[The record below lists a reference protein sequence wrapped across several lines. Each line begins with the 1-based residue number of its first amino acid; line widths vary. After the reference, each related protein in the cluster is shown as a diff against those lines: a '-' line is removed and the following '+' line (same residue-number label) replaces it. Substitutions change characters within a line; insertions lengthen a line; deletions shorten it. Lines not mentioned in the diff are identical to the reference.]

1 MELEITEKDIQR
13 LSSSWKTVHSNG
25 RYHNDLFVSRLYANL
40 LAANPKLLP
49 VFSGENGLQEH
60 SALFG
65 ELLSLTM
72 IYLNDIPTLQIC
84 VAAYARENPLFTQQ
98 CCEVAEPMGSA
109 LILTLRQWL
118 GKGVFHDELQ
128 ELWIKVYVALAN
140 ALLQSVAEGNESS
153 DDCSS
158 DESSLEEPIPA
169 LNPRRR
175 EQLATPATSE
185 DEDVPP
191 RAEKKPLPLGEKPLP
206 VVEKPLPL
214 VEEMEQADVPARR
227 VPPKEIQ
234 QEVSSY
240 SYPKMKTSSS
250 MPMLQINLSSNEK
263 YKGFRRSVLKDT
275 LTVDPIALEIPKTM
289 SLSSV
294 SESSRDTE
302 ALDQEIACLSLA
314 RESFRRAEPFDPRL
328 LRRKSTKSELVAQE
342 KGNDNVPDVPVRSAK
357 RLSVHDDEDDNKSF
371 HDGFAGVLRNLDSF
385 NEAVNNSD
393 RMAAEESSAY
403 EQDMADNFY
412 QKESLQDKRI
422 SQHTRGVDATGV
434 DHRRL
439 SARGSKVVTDDLDE
453 GWGVEKE
460 KQFGFDPRRLHRRS
474 RSFWSSSKSEH
485 QGVQDGAERQA
496 EPEARAVASPDMLVK
511 TPVFCPESFGIK
523 GLAPIAENEFDE
535 TASSKYESDDEQ
547 ENCSSQCASTLNGD
561 SDEVS
566 SGVSSLSLHNSDY
579 RSSINSGEHNS
590 AATSP
595 EMASF
600 NPGHKPRQVS
610 AASDISY
617 MKPLESHTTSLPS
630 ILSASLLQA
639 RNRASIGFMRS
650 SFVLKQEMQKL
661 GLDDAREATQSRAA
675 LATPAATLASTATTS
690 KINLA
695 CDSSTSLG
703 SDPSSRDGC
712 YDLLNSFV
720 PVTRLAGA
728 PQHAAEPAL
737 AVRKNALASHST
749 ASLRSGFSISSGS
762 STSSKRKSLRSALS
776 RIFSRRGSRLAS
788 DEISVFSSDT
798 VGSSTSGFSF
808 FLRKQ
813 PATTHAVSL
822 HKHSSSRQSFAS
834 TNYKVFV

>member
-1 MELEITEKDIQR
+1 MELEITEQDIYR
-13 LSSSWKTVHSNG
+13 LSSSWNTIHTNS

-72 IYLNDIPTLQIC
+72 IYLNDMPTLQIC
-84 VAAYARENPLFTQQ
+84 IAAYARENLLFTEQ
-98 CCEVAEPMGSA
+98 CCEIVEPMGSA
-109 LILTLRQWL
+109 LVLTLRQWL
-118 GKGVFHDELQ
+118 GKGVFDSELQ
-128 ELWIKVYVALAN
+128 ELWIKVYVMLAN
-140 ALLQSVAEGNESS
+140 TLLQSVPESSESS

-158 DESSLEEPIPA
+158 DQSSLEEPIPA

-175 EQLATPATSE
+175 EHLATPATSD

-191 RAEKKPLPLGEKPLP
+191 RAVEKPLP
-206 VVEKPLPL
+206 VVEKPLPV
-214 VEEMEQADVPARR
+214 VEKAEQTDIPPRR
-227 VPPKEIQ
+227 APPKDIGLK
-234 QEVSSY
+234 VSSNTN
-240 SYPKMKTSSS
+240 PKMKTSSS

-275 LTVDPIALEIPKTM
+275 LTADPIALEIPKTM
-289 SLSSV
+289 SLSNV
-294 SESSRDTE
+294 TESSRDID
-302 ALDQEIACLSLA
+302 ALDKEIAYMSLH
-314 RESFRRAEPFDPRL
+314 RESLRNSEPFDPRL
-328 LRRKSTKSELVAQE
+328 LRRKSTNPELVAQE
-342 KGNDNVPDVPVRSAK
+342 KGNYNAPDVPVRSAK
-357 RLSVHDDEDDNKSF
+357 RLSMHNDEDDIKSF
-371 HDGFAGVLRNLDSF
+371 RDRFASPVRSLDSF
-385 NEAVNNSD
+385 NKVDNNSD
-393 RMAAEESSAY
+393 CMGAEESSAY
-403 EQDMADNFY
+403 EQDMGGDFC
-412 QKESLQDKRI
+412 QKESLQDKRM
-422 SQHTRGVDATGV
+422 STPTRGVDAAGV

-439 SARGSKVVTDDLDE
+439 SARGSRVVTDDLDE

-474 RSFWSSSKSEH
+474 RSFWSSSSSED
-485 QGVQDGAERQA
+485 QDTQDDAELQD
-496 EPEARAVASPDMLVK
+496 EPEARAITSPDMPAK

-547 ENCSSQCASTLNGD
+547 ENCLSQCASTLNGD

-610 AASDISY
+610 TASDVSY
-617 MKPLESHTTSLPS
+617 MKPLDSRTTSPPS
-630 ILSASLLQA
+630 MLSASLLQA

-661 GLDDAREATQSRAA
+661 GLDDASEATRSKTAVASAA
-675 LATPAATLASTATTS
+675 ATPASTAATS
-690 KINLA
+690 KVNLA
-695 CDSSTSLG
+695 CESSTSLG
-703 SDPSSRDGC
+703 SAPSSRDGC

-728 PQHAAEPAL
+728 PQHTAAPAL

-749 ASLRSGFSISSGS
+749 ASLRSGVSINSGS

-776 RIFSRRGSRLAS
+776 RIFSRRGSSLAS
-788 DEISVFSSDT
+788 DQTSVFSSDT

-813 PATTHAVSL
+813 PATTRAAPL

>member
-1 MELEITEKDIQR
+1 MELEITEQDIYR
-13 LSSSWKTVHSNG
+13 LSSSWNTIHTNS
-25 RYHNDLFVSRLYANL
+25 RYHNDSFVSRLYANL

-72 IYLNDIPTLQIC
+72 IYLNDMPTLKIC
-84 VAAYARENPLFTQQ
+84 IAAYARENPLFTEQ
-98 CCEVAEPMGSA
+98 CCEIVEPMGSA
-109 LILTLRQWL
+109 LVLTLRQWL
-118 GKGVFHDELQ
+118 GKGVFDNELQ
-128 ELWIKVYVALAN
+128 ELWIKVYVMLAN
-140 ALLQSVAEGNESS
+140 TLLQSAPESNESS

-158 DESSLEEPIPA
+158 EQSSLEEPIPA

-175 EQLATPATSE
+175 EQSATPATSE

-191 RAEKKPLPLGEKPLP
+191 RAEEKPLPIVEKPLP
-206 VVEKPLPL
+206 VVERA
-214 VEEMEQADVPARR
+214 EQTDIPPRR
-227 VPPKEIQ
+227 APPKEI
-234 QEVSSY
+234 ESKVSSNTN
-240 SYPKMKTSSS
+240 PKMKTSSS

-263 YKGFRRSVLKDT
+263 YKGFRRSVSKDT
-275 LTVDPIALEIPKTM
+275 LTADPIALEIPKTM
-289 SLSSV
+289 SLSNV
-294 SESSRDTE
+294 TESSRDID
-302 ALDQEIACLSLA
+302 ALNKEIAYLSSP
-314 RESFRRAEPFDPRL
+314 RESLRKSEPFDPRP
-328 LRRKSTKSELVAQE
+328 LRRKSTNPELVAQE
-342 KGNDNVPDVPVRSAK
+342 KGNYNTPDVPVRSAK
-357 RLSVHDDEDDNKSF
+357 RLSMYNDEDDIKSF
-371 HDGFAGVLRNLDSF
+371 RDRFASPVSSLDSL
-385 NEAVNNSD
+385 NEVDNNSD
-393 RMAAEESSAY
+393 RMAAEESSTY
-403 EQDMADNFY
+403 EQDMGGDFC
-412 QKESLQDKRI
+412 QKENLQDKRM
-422 SQHTRGVDATGV
+422 STPTRGVDAAGV

-439 SARGSKVVTDDLDE
+439 SAKGNRVVTDDLDE

-460 KQFGFDPRRLHRRS
+460 KQFGFDPRRSHRRS
-474 RSFWSSSKSEH
+474 RSFWSSSSEH
-485 QGVQDGAERQA
+485 QDAQDDAEPQD
-496 EPEARAVASPDMLVK
+496 EPEARAVASPDMPAK

-547 ENCSSQCASTLNGD
+547 ENCSSQCASTSNGD

-595 EMASF
+595 EMAYF

-610 AASDISY
+610 TASDVSY
-617 MKPLESHTTSLPS
+617 MKPLDSRTTSHPS
-630 ILSASLLQA
+630 MLSASSLQA

-661 GLDDAREATQSRAA
+661 GLDDASEATRSKTAVASAA
-675 LATPAATLASTATTS
+675 ATPASTAATS
-690 KINLA
+690 KVNLA
-695 CDSSTSLG
+695 CESSTSLG
-703 SDPSSRDGC
+703 SAPSSRDGC

-728 PQHAAEPAL
+728 PQHAAAPAS

-749 ASLRSGFSISSGS
+749 ASLRSGVSINSGS

-776 RIFSRRGSRLAS
+776 RIFSRRGSSSAS
-788 DEISVFSSDT
+788 DQTSVFSSDT

-808 FLRKQ
+808 FSRKQ
-813 PATTHAVSL
+813 PVTTRAVPS